1 MDNEVL
7 YNEVLYNENT
17 SIKPKYYNY
26 KAKEDLLLYFNE
38 DILTFDHVYICSYK
52 VTVASLQPFL
62 SFLLTKS
69 INTLQWPKVPI
80 FKNFEASELIIYSK
94 IFLFGLYKL
103 TDLEKFTT
111 SLIFNGFYKF
121 ENNLYLFFDN
131 TNCDININDIY
142 SNNPNW
148 FSIIDEIVNHK
159 NVCNFKIEEKV
170 TDLFISNEKLCFLA
184 DENDNS
190 YEIPIVS
197 FIGTS
202 KEKVNFKYTFGESPQ
217 NKNAILG
224 PYFYF
229 TNFNNSFKSQNIGLQ
244 EINTNND
251 CIIRFA
257 IFIGQV
263 KYIENNINDP
273 IDESEVK
280 MQRMK
285 DSTLNQSIEY
295 LTNRISDHDGLWS
308 INFNSAYLG
317 FIELDNGNNLENTP
331 IIVVKEYEQQTPLSY
346 HYINKKMIEEDT
358 TIFAIL

>member
-1 MDNEVL
+1 MDEE
-7 YNEVLYNENT
+7 YTKIE
-17 SIKPKYYNY
+17 SKYYNY

-38 DILTFDHVYICSYK
+38 DIRSFDHVYICSYK
-52 VTVASLQPFL
+52 VNVESLQPFL

-69 INTLQWPKVPI
+69 SNTLQWPEVPI

-103 TDLEKFTT
+103 YDLENFTK
-111 SLIFNGFYKF
+111 SLIFNGFYTF
-121 ENNLYLFFDN
+121 EKNLYLFFDN
-131 TNCDININDIY
+131 TNCDTNINDIY

-159 NVCNFKIEEKV
+159 NVCNFKIEKNV
-170 TDLFISNEKLCFLA
+170 TDLLLSNENLCFLT
-184 DENDNS
+184 DKNDNN

-197 FIGTS
+197 FVGTS
-202 KEKVNFKYTFGESPQ
+202 KEKVKFKYKFGESSQ

-229 TNFNNSFKSQNIGLQ
+229 TNFNNSFKSQDIGLQ

-257 IFIGQV
+257 IFTGKV

-280 MQRMK
+280 MQRLK
-285 DSTLNQSIEY
+285 DSKLNEY
-295 LTNRISDHDGLWS
+295 NEFLTNRISDHDGLWS
-308 INFNSAYLG
+308 ISYNSAYLG
-317 FIELDNGNNLENTP
+317 LIELDNGKKIENTQ
-331 IIVVKEYEQQTPLSY
+331 IIVIKEYEQQTPLSY

-358 TIFAIL
+358 SYFAIL